1 MKFTDRYIDSLKA
14 EGKIVDIREGDGFGV
29 RVLPSGVKTFF
40 FIYRADGKR
49 RFLNL
54 GHYDSSAANGER
66 GTLAFARKEYT
77 AAKKR
82 VDDGADP
89 LAAQDQ
95 AKLELLHAPT
105 VAKLVEEY
113 IKKHAKVNKRSW
125 EYDEW
130 LLHKLLLN
138 ETKEK
143 GSDEWNKGKQAGATD
158 WSRRKAQDIKKR
170 DVILF
175 LESLVENGTPAMSN
189 QALKIVRKMFAFAVE
204 RDILQATPFTGVKAL
219 APNVTRDRTLSETE
233 IKTLWDTLPSCAIS
247 GDLQRALKLI
257 LMTAQRPGE
266 VSGMHTGEVDGAW
279 WTIPAERSKNGL
291 AHRVYL
297 TETARERISD
307 QIAATRE
314 ARGITEG
321 TEYAGFIFP
330 CPHLDK
336 DQGIDAHALAVAVR
350 RNLKFPLTNAKGKPL
365 FNADGTPATEN
376 KIGVDQFTPH
386 DLRRTAATFMSQL
399 GEMDE
404 VIDAVLNHKKQGIIK
419 VYNQNRYDREK
430 QTALESWGRKLN
442 SIVAGKPAGNVIS
455 ITTGKGKAKAA

>member
-1 MKFTDRYIDSLKA
+1 MKTDKIKLTKTAVERLPLTAGPQIRKDYYDSELPN
-14 EGKIVDIREGDGFGV
+14 FGV
-29 RVLPSGVKTFF
+29 RV
-40 FIYRADGKR
+40 
-49 RFLNL
+49 
-54 GHYDSSAANGER
+54 SS
-66 GTLAFARKEYT
+66 TSRKYFVM
-77 AAKKR
+77 KYVGLKR
-82 VDDGADP
+82 VRVTLDDARILTAEAARERAKSILGDMSKGVDP
-89 LAAQDQ
+89 NEQRREKTKATKQAAEEEKN
-95 AKLELLHAPT
+95 ATT
-105 VAKLVEEY
+105 VTDLCGEY
-113 IKKHAKVNKRSW
+113 IKKHAMVNKRSW
-125 EYDEW
+125 QYDEW
-130 LLHKLLLN
+130 LLDQKVIPI
-138 ETKEK
+138 
-143 GSDEWNKGKQAGATD
+143 WGK
-158 WSRRKAQDIKKR
+158 RKAQDIKKR

-257 LMTAQRPGE
+257 LVTAQRPGE
-266 VSGMHTGEVDGAW
+266 VSGMHTGEIDNSW

-297 TETARERISD
+297 TETARELIAD
-307 QIAATRE
+307 QIATTRE

-330 CPHLDK
+330 TPHLLK
-336 DQGIDAHALAVAVR
+336 VQSIDPHALAVAVR
-350 RNLKFPLTNAKGKPL
+350 RNLNWPLLDPKGKPL
-365 FNADGTPATEN
+365 YQKDGTPATEN

-430 QTALESWGRKLN
+430 QGALESWGRKLQA
-442 SIVAGKPAGNVIS
+442 IITGEGKGNVVS
-455 ITTGKGKAKAA
+455 ITTAKRKAA